1 LAKSHQIHA
10 PKGSAAQSGY
20 LLQFR
25 DGHLGVFVVE
35 FQGFVTRSTARIAPL
50 TTGLLSQLFNAKN
63 TIDQVVMTSETSKTH
78 EKQKPYQGNGHK
90 GKENIIV
97 EAKKCPAIINDN

>member
-1 LAKSHQIHA
+1 
-10 PKGSAAQSGY
+10 
-20 LLQFR
+20 
-25 DGHLGVFVVE
+25 
-35 FQGFVTRSTARIAPL
+35 
-50 TTGLLSQLFNAKN
+50 
-63 TIDQVVMTSETSKTH
+63 MTSETSKTH